1 MRPEMLGEEHLMFR
15 DAFRKFAQ
23 KELVP
28 HMEEWEQEGIVS
40 REAWLLA
47 GASGFLGMDVPEAY
61 GGIGEVDFRYSA
73 IVCEELAYQGVSS
86 IALPL
91 QTDMVI
97 PYITKY
103 GNEDQKQGWLPK
115 LVSGELIGA
124 IAMTE
129 PNTGSDIASIETIA
143 LRQGDHY
150 LLNGQKTFIS
160 NGLLNDL
167 VIVVAKT
174 DPQKDAHGI
183 SLFVVERGMQG
194 YERGRNLEKIGL
206 HAQDTAELFFRDVKV
221 PSDHLLGE
229 EDQGF
234 IYLMEGLPRE
244 RMTMAIGGIASAETA
259 LEETIE
265 YCKQRTAFGRPIG
278 SFQNSRF
285 KLAEMKT
292 EVEIGRVFVDHCI
305 MLYNQGELSVERAA
319 MAKWWITDVQNR
331 VIDQCLQLHGGYGY
345 MKEYPIAKAYVDARA
360 QKIYG
365 GTSEIM
371 KEIIGRSLGF

>member
-1 MRPEMLGEEHLMFR
+1 MLQEEHLMFR

-103 GNEDQKQGWLPK
+103 GNEDQKRGWLPK

>member
-1 MRPEMLGEEHLMFR
+1 MRSEMLQEEHLMFR

-103 GNEDQKQGWLPK
+103 GNEDQKRGWLPK

-259 LEETIE
+259 LEGTIE

>member
-1 MRPEMLGEEHLMFR
+1 MRPEMLQEEHLMFR

-86 IALPL
+86 IAL

-103 GNEDQKQGWLPK
+103 GNEDQKRGWLPK

-174 DPQKDAHGI
+174 DPQRDAHGI

-259 LEETIE
+259 LEGTIE

>member
-15 DAFRKFAQ
+15 DAFRKFVQ

-40 REAWLLA
+40 REAWLHA

-86 IALPL
+86 IALPR

-103 GNEDQKQGWLPK
+103 GNEDQKRRWLPK
-115 LVSGELIGA
+115 LVRGELIGA

-143 LRQGDHY
+143 LRQGDQY

-206 HAQDTAELFFRDVKV
+206 HAQDTAELFFRDVQV
-221 PSDHLLGE
+221 PRDHLLGE

-259 LEETIE
+259 LEGTIE

-305 MLYNQGELSVERAA
+305 MLYNQGGLSVERAA
-319 MAKWWITDVQNR
+319 MAKWWITDMQNR

-345 MKEYPIAKAYVDARA
+345 MKEYSIAKAFVDARA

>member
-1 MRPEMLGEEHLMFR
+1 MRPEMLDEEHLMFR
-15 DAFRKFAQ
+15 DAFRKFIQ
-23 KELVP
+23 KELLP
-28 HMEEWEQEGIVS
+28 HMEDWEQEGIVS
-40 REAWLLA
+40 RGAWRQA

-61 GGIGEVDFRYSA
+61 GGVGEGDFRYSA

-86 IALPL
+86 VALPI

-103 GNEDQKQGWLPK
+103 GNEDQKKRWLPK
-115 LVSGELIGA
+115 LVSGEVIGA

-129 PNTGSDIASIETIA
+129 PNTGSDLASIETLA
-143 LRQGDHY
+143 LLQGDHY

-167 VIVVAKT
+167 VILVAKT

-221 PSDHLLGE
+221 PGDHLLGE
-229 EDQGF
+229 ENQGF
-234 IYLMEGLPRE
+234 TYLMEGLPRE
-244 RMTMAIGGIASAETA
+244 RMTMAIGGIASAEAA
-259 LEETIE
+259 LDETIA

-305 MLYNQGELSVERAA
+305 MLFNQGELTVDRAA
-319 MAKWWITDVQNR
+319 MAKWWITDMQLR

-345 MKEYPIAKAYVDARA
+345 MKEYPIARAYVDARA

>member
-1 MRPEMLGEEHLMFR
+1 MRSEMLQEEHLMFR

>member
-40 REAWLLA
+40 RETWLLA

-103 GNEDQKQGWLPK
+103 GNEDQKRGWLPK

-221 PSDHLLGE
+221 PRDHLLGE

-259 LEETIE
+259 LEGTIE

>member
-103 GNEDQKQGWLPK
+103 GNEDQKRGWLPK

-259 LEETIE
+259 LEGTIE

>member
-15 DAFRKFAQ
+15 DAFRKFVL

-28 HMEEWEQEGIVS
+28 HMEEWEQKGIVS

-103 GNEDQKQGWLPK
+103 GNEDQKRGWLPK

-259 LEETIE
+259 LEGTIE